1 MRLYSQTDVEA
12 LLHLVGIAGAHGVA
26 VGAAGVHEA
35 PGVVTDQD
43 NVKLVRGLA
52 AGRLLDTA
60 APEGGGAVTQGVVI
74 SSVAPFVV
82 IVEVGSLNL
91 CSEKWKLKYRIFL

>member
-1 MRLYSQTDVEA
+1 MRLYRQTDVKA

-35 PGVVTDQD
+35 SSVVADQN

-60 APEGGGAVTQGVVI
+60 APEGGRPVT
-74 SSVAPFVV
+74 
-82 IVEVGSLNL
+82 
-91 CSEKWKLKYRIFL
+91 

>member
-1 MRLYSQTDVEA
+1 MRLYRQTDVKA

-35 PGVVTDQD
+35 PSVVADQD
-43 NVKLVRGLA
+43 NVKLVSGLA

-60 APEGGGAVTQGVVI
+60 ALEGGWAVTQGVII

-82 IVEVGSLNL
+82 IVEVGSINS
-91 CSEKWKLKYRIFL
+91 CSENGN